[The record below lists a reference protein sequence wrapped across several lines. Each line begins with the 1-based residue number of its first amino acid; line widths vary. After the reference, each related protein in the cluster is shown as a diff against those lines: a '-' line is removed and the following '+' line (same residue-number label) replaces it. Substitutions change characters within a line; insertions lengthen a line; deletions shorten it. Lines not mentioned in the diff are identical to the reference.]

1 MKVSSSI
8 IALAVMFSSQVFAAE
23 VHDYTVEIHDYT
35 VKSASAREGIPDLI
49 KIGSPIGVAAMFSS
63 QLFSNEYLPNW
74 MRKNPN
80 DCGAVPE
87 DACTQAKAKTKDRA
101 EIAENVRDD
110 AWYEKHS
117 RYIRWTVIR
126 GRSEGMPEECRYFYC
141 DIMHV
146 SSPRGEEPNV
156 GWLITLPRNKGTPE
170 DCKVTYCQQV
180 YTESDTRP
188 AINEDYRG
196 TGFDR

>member
-8 IALAVMFSSQVFAAE
+8 IALAVIFSSQVFAYEVRDYAAE
-23 VHDYTVEIHDYT
+23 
-35 VKSASAREGIPDLI
+35 SASAREGMPDLI
-49 KIGSPIGVAAMFSS
+49 KIVSPIGIASMFSS
-63 QLFSNEYLPNW
+63 QLFSVEHLPNW
-74 MRKNPN
+74 MLKDPN

-87 DACTQAKAKTKDRA
+87 DVCTKYNQAKAKTKDLA
-101 EIAENVRDD
+101 EDVRDD

-126 GRSEGMPEECRYFYC
+126 TRLEGMPEECRYFYC
-141 DIMHV
+141 DMQ
-146 SSPRGEEPNV
+146 G
-156 GWLITLPRNKGTPE
+156 GWVTKREATNFWIITLPRNKGAPE
-170 DCKVTYCQQV
+170 DCKFKYCQQV